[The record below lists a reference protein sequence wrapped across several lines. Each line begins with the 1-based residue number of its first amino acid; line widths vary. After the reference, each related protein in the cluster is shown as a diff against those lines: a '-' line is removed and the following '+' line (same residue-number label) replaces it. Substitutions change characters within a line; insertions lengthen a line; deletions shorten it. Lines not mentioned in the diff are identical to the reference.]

1 MRPTKHILAMKRP
14 KGVKPKSWRQHLAI
28 DEMNRRIIKEKMKNS
43 MYVPNWL
50 DELLMDAGEYKAN
63 RKKK

>member
-1 MRPTKHILAMKRP
+1 MKRP

-43 MYVPNWL
+43 MYVLNPI

>member
-1 MRPTKHILAMKRP
+1 MAMKRL

-28 DEMNRRIIKEKMKNS
+28 DEMNRRIIKEKMKDS
-43 MYVPNWL
+43 MYVPNSI

>member
-1 MRPTKHILAMKRP
+1 MAMKRP
-14 KGVKPKSWRQHLAI
+14 KGIKPKSWQQHLAI
-28 DEMNRRIIKEKMKNS
+28 DETNRRIIKEKMKNS

>member
-1 MRPTKHILAMKRP
+1 MKRP
-14 KGVKPKSWRQHLAI
+14 KGVKPKRWKQHLAV
-28 DEMNRRIIKEKMKNS
+28 DEMNRRIIREKMKNS
-43 MYVPNWL
+43 LYIPDWL